1 MNTIFAWGG
10 VSVVI
15 LVVAFSSWALCQAA
29 SDADDEQERREIER
43 TKREQRWHAYC
54 AQRAERKRQAS

>member
-1 MNTIFAWGG
+1 MNTLFAWGG

-15 LVVAFSSWALCQAA
+15 LVVAGAAWAFCQAA
-29 SDADDEQERREIER
+29 READDARARIEIER